1 MAGHDAVTV
10 LDQLLGGAVDERLA
24 CLCRDEERVLVTLDL
39 DFSNIQ
45 TYPPSEHAG
54 IIVLRLSRQDKEQVM
69 KVVTAI
75 IPSLLV
81 EPLQGRLW
89 IVDEY
94 KIRIRA

>member
-24 CLCRDEERVLVTLDL
+24 CLCRAEGRVLVTLDL